1 MGSSVE
7 SLTVLYIF
15 YRHSGL
21 DPESIPLIFLDS
33 RRSLPP
39 NVVIGGGR
47 NDGTC
52 KLISKTPH

>member
-1 MGSSVE
+1 MRSSVL

-33 RRSLPP
+33 RRSLPSKA
-39 NVVIGGGR
+39 VIGGG
-47 NDGTC
+47 NDRTC
-52 KLISKTPH
+52 KLMSVTPH